1 MSTWLVEKCKP
12 FSNFV
17 EDIKAKGLYSYF
29 TELERTGTYITVKGQ
44 NLVNFSSNDY
54 LGLTHDP
61 RVIEEARKALDIYG
75 SGLCGSRYVV
85 GTTIEHTRLEEKIA
99 DWKQKESCIVFST
112 GYQTLLGT
120 VSAMLVK
127 ADDSIEDNIVLA
139 IDKLSHACI
148 LDGCAL
154 AVGTHMTRGGSTK
167 NLDGQIRYFRHN
179 DPGSLESI
187 VESSVKRGKNVMII
201 VEGVY
206 SMDGDICRLPDFV
219 TIANKYD
226 ACIAVDDAHGT
237 GVLGKTGRGTGEHFG
252 MDKDIDLLMGTF
264 SKALGGVGGFV
275 CGQRDVISHIKHKA
289 RSLIFSAASP
299 VSNIVSVSKII
310 DIIRSE
316 PEHLQN
322 LRVNETYFKS
332 KLKEF
337 GFNYG
342 DSETP
347 IVPIIIGDS
356 EKTMYISKKLY
367 ENNILMLP
375 MIFPAVARGQE
386 RLRCTI
392 SAKHTRQD
400 LDHALDVLYTEGKKI
415 GVI

>member
-99 DWKQKESCIVFST
+99 DWKQKENCIVFST

-127 ADDSIEDNIVLA
+127 ADDSIEDDIVLA

-154 AVGTHMTRGGSTK
+154 AVG
-167 NLDGQIRYFRHN
+167 
-179 DPGSLESI
+179 
-187 VESSVKRGKNVMII
+187 
-201 VEGVY
+201 
-206 SMDGDICRLPDFV
+206 
-219 TIANKYD
+219 
-226 ACIAVDDAHGT
+226 
-237 GVLGKTGRGTGEHFG
+237 
-252 MDKDIDLLMGTF
+252 
-264 SKALGGVGGFV
+264 
-275 CGQRDVISHIKHKA
+275 
-289 RSLIFSAASP
+289 
-299 VSNIVSVSKII
+299 
-310 DIIRSE
+310 
-316 PEHLQN
+316 
-322 LRVNETYFKS
+322 
-332 KLKEF
+332 
-337 GFNYG
+337 
-342 DSETP
+342 
-347 IVPIIIGDS
+347 
-356 EKTMYISKKLY
+356 
-367 ENNILMLP
+367 
-375 MIFPAVARGQE
+375 
-386 RLRCTI
+386 
-392 SAKHTRQD
+392 
-400 LDHALDVLYTEGKKI
+400 
-415 GVI
+415 

>member
-12 FSNFV
+12 FANFV
-17 EDIKAKGLYSYF
+17 DDIKAKGLYSYF
-29 TELERTGTYITVKGQ
+29 TELEQTGTYIKVGGNT
-44 NLVNFSSNDY
+44 LVNFSSNDY

-61 RVIEEARKALDIYG
+61 RVITEAKKALDIYG

-85 GTTIEHTRLEEKIA
+85 GTTVEHVKLEEKIA
-99 DWKQKESCIVFST
+99 AWKGKESCIVFTT
-112 GYQTLLGT
+112 GYQTLLGSI
-120 VSAMLVK
+120 SALLVK

-154 AVGTHMTRGGSTK
+154 SVGTHMTRGSSK
-167 NLDGQIRYFRHN
+167 MLDGQIRYFRHN
-179 DPGSLESI
+179 DPGSLDSI
-187 VESSVKRGKNVMII
+187 VKSSTNKGKNVIII

-206 SMDGDICRLPDFV
+206 SMDGDICHLPEFV
-219 TIANKYD
+219 KIAEKYD
-226 ACIAVDDAHGT
+226 ACIAIDDAHGT
-237 GVLGKTGRGTGEHFG
+237 GVLGKTGRGTAEHFG
-252 MDKDIDLLMGTF
+252 LEEHIDLLMGTF
-264 SKALGGVGGFV
+264 SKALGCVGGFV
-275 CGQRDVISHIKHKA
+275 TGQKDVISHIKHKA
-289 RSLIFSAASP
+289 RSFMFSAAPP

-310 DIIRSE
+310 DIIQTE

-322 LRVNETYFKS
+322 LRQNEKYFKDH
-332 KLKEF
+332 LKRL

-342 DSETP
+342 QSATP

-356 EKTMYISKKLY
+356 EKTMYLSKKLFADGV
-367 ENNILMLP
+367 LMLP
-375 MIFPAVARGQE
+375 MVYPAVAKGEE

-392 SAKHTRQD
+392 SAKHSKAD
-400 LDHALDVLYTEGKKI
+400 LDKALEVLETEGRKI

>member
-1 MSTWLVEKCKP
+1 MNSWLVEKCKP
-12 FSNFV
+12 FSNLV
-17 EDIKAKGLYSYF
+17 DDVKARGLYRYF
-29 TELERTGTYITVKGQ
+29 TELQKTGTYITVAGQ
-44 NLVNFSSNDY
+44 DLINFSSNDY

-61 RVIEEARKALDIYG
+61 RVLEAAKKALDTYG

-85 GTTIEHTRLEEKIA
+85 GTTVEHVKLEEKIA
-99 DWKQKESCIVFST
+99 EWKGKESCLVFST

-120 VSAMLVK
+120 VSALLINHEDMP
-127 ADDSIEDNIVLA
+127 EDNIVLA

-154 AVGTHMTRGGSTK
+154 GVGTPLTRGSSKTV
-167 NLDGQIRYFRHN
+167 DGQIRYFRHN
-179 DPGSLESI
+179 DPVSLESI
-187 VESSVKRGKNVMII
+187 VESNTRKGRNVLII

-219 TIANKYD
+219 RIARKYN

-237 GVLGKTGRGTGEHFG
+237 GVLGKTGRGTAEHYG
-252 MDKDIDLLMGTF
+252 LEKEVDLLMGTF
-264 SKALGGVGGFV
+264 SKALGCVGGFV
-275 CGQRDVISHIKHKA
+275 AGQREVISHIKHKA

-299 VSNIVSVSKII
+299 VSNIVSVSAII

-316 PEHLQN
+316 PQHLERMRSN
-322 LRVNETYFKS
+322 DLYFK
-332 KLKEF
+332 KALREL

-347 IVPIIIGDS
+347 IVPIIVGDS
-356 EKTMYISKKLY
+356 EKTMYLSQKLF
-367 ENNILMLP
+367 ENGVLMLP
-375 MIFPAVARGQE
+375 MIYPAVANGQE

-392 SAKHTRQD
+392 SAQHTKADMDR
-400 LDHALDVLYTEGKKI
+400 ALEVLRDEGRKV
-415 GVI
+415 GVIN

>member
-12 FSNFV
+12 LADFV
-17 EDIKAKGLYSYF
+17 NDIKAKGLYSYF
-29 TELERTGTYITVKGQ
+29 TELEQTGTYIKVEGNT
-44 NLVNFSSNDY
+44 LVNFSSNDY

-61 RVIEEARKALDIYG
+61 RVIAEAKKALDTYG

-85 GTTIEHTRLEEKIA
+85 GTTIEHVKLEEKIA
-99 DWKQKESCIVFST
+99 AWKGKESCIVFTT

-120 VSAMLVK
+120 ISALLVK

-154 AVGTHMTRGGSTK
+154 SVGTHMTRGSSK
-167 NLDGQIRYFRHN
+167 MLDGQIRYFRHN
-179 DPGSLESI
+179 DPGSLDSI
-187 VESSVKRGKNVMII
+187 VKSSTNKGKNVIII

-206 SMDGDICRLPDFV
+206 SMDGDICHLPEFV
-219 TIANKYD
+219 KIAEKYD
-226 ACIAVDDAHGT
+226 ACIAIDDAHGT
-237 GVLGKTGRGTGEHFG
+237 GVLGKTGRGTAEHYG
-252 MDKDIDLLMGTF
+252 LEEHIDLLMGTF
-264 SKALGGVGGFV
+264 SKALGCVGGFV
-275 CGQRDVISHIKHKA
+275 TGQKDVISHIKHKA
-289 RSLIFSAASP
+289 RSFMFSAAPP

-310 DIIRSE
+310 DIIQSE

-322 LRVNETYFKS
+322 LRQNETYFKDH
-332 KLKEF
+332 LKRL

-342 DSETP
+342 QSATP

-356 EKTMYISKKLY
+356 EKTMYLSKKLFADGV
-367 ENNILMLP
+367 LMLP
-375 MIFPAVARGQE
+375 MVYPAVAKGEE

-392 SAKHTRQD
+392 SAKHSKAD
-400 LDHALDVLYTEGKKI
+400 LDKALEVLEAEGRKI

>member
-12 FSNFV
+12 FADFV
-17 EDIKAKGLYSYF
+17 DDIKANGLYSYF
-29 TELERTGTYITVKGQ
+29 TELEQTGTYIKVEGNT
-44 NLVNFSSNDY
+44 LVNFSSNDY

-61 RVIEEARKALDIYG
+61 RVIAEAKKALDIYG

-85 GTTIEHTRLEEKIA
+85 GTTVEHVKLEEKIA
-99 DWKQKESCIVFST
+99 AWKGKESCIVFTT
-112 GYQTLLGT
+112 GYQTLLGSI
-120 VSAMLVK
+120 SALLVK

-154 AVGTHMTRGGSTK
+154 SVGTHMTRGSSK
-167 NLDGQIRYFRHN
+167 MLDGQIRYFRHN
-179 DPGSLESI
+179 DPGSLDSI
-187 VESSVKRGKNVMII
+187 VKSSTNKGKNVIII

-206 SMDGDICRLPDFV
+206 SMDGDICHLPEFV
-219 TIANKYD
+219 KIAEKYD
-226 ACIAVDDAHGT
+226 ACIAIDDAHGT
-237 GVLGKTGRGTGEHFG
+237 GVLGKTGRGTAEHYG
-252 MDKDIDLLMGTF
+252 LEEHIDLLMGTF
-264 SKALGGVGGFV
+264 SKALGCVGGFV
-275 CGQRDVISHIKHKA
+275 TGQKDVISHIKHKA
-289 RSLIFSAASP
+289 RSFMFSAAPP

-310 DIIRSE
+310 DIIQTE

-322 LRVNETYFKS
+322 LRQNEKYFKDH
-332 KLKEF
+332 LKRL

-342 DSETP
+342 QSATP

-356 EKTMYISKKLY
+356 EKTMYLSKKLFADGV
-367 ENNILMLP
+367 LMLP
-375 MIFPAVARGQE
+375 MVYPAVAKGEE

-392 SAKHTRQD
+392 SAKHSKAD
-400 LDHALDVLYTEGKKI
+400 LDKALEVLEAEGRKI

>member
-12 FSNFV
+12 FANFV
-17 EDIKAKGLYSYF
+17 DDIKAKGLYSYF
-29 TELERTGTYITVKGQ
+29 TELQQTGTYIKVDGKT
-44 NLVNFSSNDY
+44 LVNFSSNDY

-61 RVIEEARKALDIYG
+61 RVIAEAKKALDTYG

-85 GTTIEHTRLEEKIA
+85 GTTVEHVKLEEKIA
-99 DWKQKESCIVFST
+99 AWKGKESCIVFTT

-120 VSAMLVK
+120 VSALLAK
-127 ADDSIEDNIVLA
+127 SDDSIEDNIVLA

-154 AVGTHMTRGGSTK
+154 SVGTHMTRGATK
-167 NLDGQIRYFRHN
+167 MLDGQIRYFRHN

-187 VESSVKRGKNVMII
+187 VKSSTNRGKNVIII

-219 TIANKYD
+219 NIAEKYD
-226 ACIAVDDAHGT
+226 ACIAIDDAHGT
-237 GVLGKTGRGTGEHFG
+237 GVLGKTGRGTAEHFG
-252 MDKDIDLLMGTF
+252 MEEHIDLLMGTF
-264 SKALGGVGGFV
+264 SKALGCVGGFV
-275 CGQRDVISHIKHKA
+275 TGQKDVISHIKHKA
-289 RSLIFSAASP
+289 RSFMFSAAPP

-310 DIIRSE
+310 DIIQSE
-316 PEHLQN
+316 PEHLRN
-322 LRVNETYFKS
+322 LRENEAYFKGH
-332 KLKEF
+332 LKRL

-347 IVPIIIGDS
+347 IVPIIFGDS
-356 EKTMYISKKLY
+356 EKTMYLSKKLFTDGV
-367 ENNILMLP
+367 LMLP
-375 MIFPAVARGQE
+375 MVYPAVANGQE

-392 SAKHTRQD
+392 SAKHTKAD
-400 LDHALDVLYTEGKKI
+400 LDKALEVLEKEGRKI

>member
-1 MSTWLVEKCKP
+1 MSSWLVEKCKP
-12 FSNFV
+12 FSSLV
-17 EDIKAKGLYSYF
+17 EDVKAKGLYSYF
-29 TELERTGTYITVKGQ
+29 TELEKTGIHIKVKG
-44 NLVNFSSNDY
+44 NLLVNFSSNDY

-61 RVIEEARKALDIYG
+61 RVIEEAKKALDIYG

-99 DWKQKESCIVFST
+99 EWKGKESCIVFST

-120 VSAMLVK
+120 VSALLVK
-127 ADDSIEDNIVLA
+127 ADDSFEDNIVLA
-139 IDKLSHACI
+139 IDKFSHACI

-154 AVGTHMTRGGSTK
+154 AVGTPLTRGSAKTM
-167 NLDGQIRYFRHN
+167 DGQIRYFRHN
-179 DPGSLESI
+179 DPKSLEAI
-187 VESSVKRGKNVMII
+187 VESNANKGRNVMII

-206 SMDGDICRLPDFV
+206 SMDGDICHLPEFV
-219 TIANKYD
+219 KIAEKYD
-226 ACIAVDDAHGT
+226 ACIALDDAHGT
-237 GVLGKTGRGTGEHFG
+237 GVLGKTGRGTAEHFG
-252 MDKDIDLLMGTF
+252 MEKHIDLLIGTF

-275 CGQRDVISHIKHKA
+275 TGQKDVISHIKHKA

-316 PEHLQN
+316 PEHLQHM
-322 LRVNETYFKS
+322 RDNEKYFKS
-332 KLKEF
+332 VLKEL

-356 EKTMYISKKLY
+356 EKTMYLSKKLY
-367 ENNILMLP
+367 ESGVLMLP
-375 MIFPAVARGQE
+375 MIYPAVAKGQE

-392 SAKHTRQD
+392 SAKHTRED
-400 LDHALDVLYTEGKKI
+400 LDHALDVLKAEGKKT

>member
-1 MSTWLVEKCKP
+1 MSTWLVEKCRP
-12 FSNFV
+12 FASFV
-17 EDIKAKGLYSYF
+17 DDIKAKGLYSYF
-29 TELERTGTYITVKGQ
+29 TELEQTGTYIKVEGKT
-44 NLVNFSSNDY
+44 LVNFSSNDY

-61 RVIEEARKALDIYG
+61 RVIAEAKKALDVYG

-85 GTTIEHTRLEEKIA
+85 GTTVEHVKLEEKIA
-99 DWKQKESCIVFST
+99 AWKGKESCLVFTT

-120 VSAMLVK
+120 VSALLVK

-154 AVGTHMTRGGSTK
+154 SVGTHMTRGSSK
-167 NLDGQIRYFRHN
+167 MLDGQIRYFRHN

-187 VESSVKRGKNVMII
+187 VKSSTNKGKNVIII

-206 SMDGDICRLPDFV
+206 SMDGDICHLPEFV
-219 TIANKYD
+219 NIAEKYD
-226 ACIAVDDAHGT
+226 ACIAIDDAHGT
-237 GVLGKTGRGTGEHFG
+237 GVLGKNGRGTAEHFG
-252 MDKDIDLLMGTF
+252 LEEHIDLLMGTF
-264 SKALGGVGGFV
+264 SKALGCVGGFV
-275 CGQRDVISHIKHKA
+275 AGQKDVISHIKHKA
-289 RSLIFSAASP
+289 RSFMFSAAPP

-310 DIIRSE
+310 DIIQTE
-316 PEHLQN
+316 PQHLQN
-322 LRVNETYFKS
+322 LRENESYFKGH
-332 KLKEF
+332 LKRL

-342 DSETP
+342 GSATP

-356 EKTMYISKKLY
+356 EKTMYLSKKLFT
-367 ENNILMLP
+367 NGVLMLP
-375 MIFPAVARGQE
+375 MVYPAVAKGEE

-392 SAKHTRQD
+392 SAKHTKAD
-400 LDHALDVLYTEGKKI
+400 LDKALEVMEAEGRKI

>member
-29 TELERTGTYITVKGQ
+29 TELEETGIHIKVKG
-44 NLVNFSSNDY
+44 NELINFSSNDY

-61 RVIEEARKALDIYG
+61 RVIEAAKNALNIYG

-85 GTTIEHTRLEEKIA
+85 GTTVEHVRLEEKIA
-99 DWKQKESCIVFST
+99 DWKGKESCIVFTT

-120 VSAMLVK
+120 VSALLVK
-127 ADDSIEDNIVLA
+127 ADDSVEENIVLA

-148 LDGCAL
+148 LDGCSL
-154 AVGTHMTRGGSTK
+154 AVGTPLTRGSSK
-167 NLDGQIRYFRHN
+167 LLDGQIRYFRHN
-179 DPGSLESI
+179 DPVSLESI
-187 VESSVKRGKNVMII
+187 VQSSVNKGRNVMII

-206 SMDGDICRLPDFV
+206 SMDGDICRLPEFV
-219 TIANKYD
+219 EIAEKYD

-237 GVLGKTGRGTGEHFG
+237 GVLGKTGKGTAEHFG
-252 MDKDIDLLMGTF
+252 MEDHIDLLMGTF
-264 SKALGGVGGFV
+264 SKALGCVGGFV
-275 CGQRDVISHIKHKA
+275 TGQKDVISHIKHKA
-289 RSLIFSAASP
+289 RSFMFSAAPP
-299 VSNIVSVSKII
+299 VSNVVSVSTII

-316 PEHLQN
+316 PDHLQR
-322 LRVNETYFKS
+322 LRSNEKYFKTV
-332 KLKEF
+332 LKEL

-342 DSETP
+342 DSATP

-356 EKTMYISKKLY
+356 EKTMYLSQKLR
-367 ENNILMLP
+367 ENGILMLP
-375 MIFPAVARGQE
+375 MVYPAVARGEE

-392 SAKHTRQD
+392 SAKHTNADMDR
-400 LDHALDVLYTEGKKI
+400 ALDVLKTEGRKI
-415 GVI
+415 GVIN

>member
-12 FSNFV
+12 FANFV
-17 EDIKAKGLYSYF
+17 DDIKAKGLYSYF
-29 TELERTGTYITVKGQ
+29 TELEQTGTYIKVEGKT
-44 NLVNFSSNDY
+44 LVNFSSNDY

-61 RVIEEARKALDIYG
+61 RVIAEAKKALDTYG

-85 GTTIEHTRLEEKIA
+85 GTTVEHVKLEEKIA
-99 DWKQKESCIVFST
+99 AWKGKESCIVFTT

-120 VSAMLVK
+120 ISALLVK
-127 ADDSIEDNIVLA
+127 ADDSIEDDIVLA

-154 AVGTHMTRGGSTK
+154 SVGTHMTRGSSK
-167 NLDGQIRYFRHN
+167 MLDGQIRYFRHN

-187 VESSVKRGKNVMII
+187 VKSSTKKGKHVIII

-219 TIANKYD
+219 KIAEKYD
-226 ACIAVDDAHGT
+226 ACIAIDDAHGT
-237 GVLGKTGRGTGEHFG
+237 GVLGKTGRGTAEHYG
-252 MDKDIDLLMGTF
+252 MEEHIDLLMGTF
-264 SKALGGVGGFV
+264 SKALGCVGGFV
-275 CGQRDVISHIKHKA
+275 TGQRDVISHIKHKA
-289 RSLIFSAASP
+289 RSFMFSAAPP

-310 DIIRSE
+310 DIIQTE

-322 LRVNETYFKS
+322 LRENENYFKGH
-332 KLKEF
+332 LKRL

-342 DSETP
+342 DSATP

-356 EKTMYISKKLY
+356 EKTMYLSKKLFS
-367 ENNILMLP
+367 NGVLMLP
-375 MIFPAVARGQE
+375 MVYPAVANGQE

-392 SAKHTRQD
+392 SAKHTKAD
-400 LDHALDVLYTEGKKI
+400 LDKALEVLESEGRKV